1 MTRYAAKTE
10 VSSEASRMEIERT
23 LARYGADAFSYGWQG
38 KTQTMISFR
47 ANDRYVRFILT
58 LPDSDLPEFT
68 RYKRGHNEHRREPEA
83 ARKLWEQACRQRWRA
98 LALVVKAKLEAVEC
112 GISEFEDEFLANIV
126 LPDGQLLGRT
136 IRPQIAASYETGNMP
151 PLLPDYSGG
160 AG

>member
-23 LARYGADAFSYGWQG
+23 LIRYGADGFEYKWSG
-38 KTQTMISFR
+38 KTLVLIGFR
-47 ANDRYVRFILT
+47 AHDRYVRFILA
-58 LPDSDLPEFT
+58 LPDPGLPEFASY
-68 RYKRGHNEHRREPEA
+68 RRGHTEVQRAPDA

-126 LPDGQLLGRT
+126 LPTGQLLGQV
-136 IRPQIAASYETGNMP
+136 IRPQIATSYETGKMP

-160 AG
+160 S

>member
-10 VSSEASRMEIERT
+10 VSSEASRREIEQT
-23 LARYGADAFSYGWQG
+23 LVRYGADAFQYGWEG
-38 KTQTMISFR
+38 DGLAMIRFR
-47 ANDRYVRFILT
+47 MANRQVCFVLPLPNRNAEQFIAH
-58 LPDSDLPEFT
+58 S
-68 RYKRGHNEHRREPEA
+68 RGGRRVERSQDA
-83 ARKLWEQACRQRWRA
+83 ANKQWEQACRQRWRA
-98 LALVVKAKLEAVEC
+98 LLLVIKAKLEAVEC

-126 LPDGQLLGRT
+126 LPDGQLLGRA